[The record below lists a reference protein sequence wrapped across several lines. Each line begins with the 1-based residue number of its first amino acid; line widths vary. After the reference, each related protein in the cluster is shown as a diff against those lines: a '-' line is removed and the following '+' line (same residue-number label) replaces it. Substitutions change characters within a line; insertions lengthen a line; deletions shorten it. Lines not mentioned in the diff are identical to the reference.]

1 MKKNIFSEKNFSRGS
16 CFYTELKNTLEFGKT
31 NELQR
36 LNLNNNVAS
45 CLYLVQTDEESQ
57 YKQEFVIF
65 RGVKMLKI
73 EKLFSKALTV

>member
-1 MKKNIFSEKNFSRGS
+1 ML
-16 CFYTELKNTLEFGKT
+16 YTELKNTLEFGKT

-36 LNLNNNVAS
+36 LSHVYLLIILNLNNNVAS

-65 RGVKMLKI
+65 RG
-73 EKLFSKALTV
+73 